1 MAILLFRGEHPD
13 ANSLYYIGVDID
25 HAFFLSSPRTLFV
38 PRLNYSLAKK
48 LFRRGKV
55 VAYSDIYAELKK
67 VVKGKKLLIDMRS
80 LPASYY
86 KKISGF
92 AKLTDGSSKF
102 LEERMIKRKEEVEK
116 VRIAV
121 RFTKKI
127 FAEVETKL
135 GSDKHGFKTEND
147 VRKFL
152 LIRTMELGLEPAF
165 DPIVASGSNSRFPHY
180 QSGNNAKL
188 RDMVLIDYGVKYK
201 NYRSDLTRCFFLKRG
216 LESERKY
223 SELKQIFRKIM
234 VAFPKFKNG
243 KELAKFAEKAYA
255 KRKFP
260 VPPHSWGHGIGLDVH
275 EFPRLS
281 LKFKDKLKG
290 ATMALEPAVYFKDYG
305 LRYEETIYFDGKK
318 AKIL

>member
-1 MAILLFRGEHPD
+1 MMAMLLYRGEHPD
-13 ANSLYYIGVDID
+13 ANSQYYSGVDID
-25 HAFFLSSPRTLFV
+25 HAFFLSNPKILFV
-38 PRLNYSLAKK
+38 PRLNYTLAKE
-48 LFRRGKV
+48 LFHGKV
-55 VAYSDIYAELKK
+55 IAYTDIYAELKK
-67 VVKGKKLLIDMRS
+67 IVRGCKLIVDMRS

-102 LEERMIKRKEEVEK
+102 LEERMIKKNEEVEK

-127 FAEVETKL
+127 FSEAEAKL
-135 GSDKHGFKTEND
+135 KKNIFKTEND

-152 LIRTMELGLEPAF
+152 LMRTMELGLEPAF
-165 DPIVASGSNSRFPHY
+165 DPIIASGSNSRFPHY
-180 QSGNNAKL
+180 QPGNNAKL
-188 RDMVLIDYGVKYK
+188 RNMVLVDYGVKYK
-201 NYRSDLTRCFFLKRG
+201 NYRSDLTRCFFLRPG
-216 LESERKY
+216 SDSERKY
-223 SELKQIFRKIM
+223 SELKQIFREIIA
-234 VAFPKFKNG
+234 AFPKFRDG
-243 KELAKFAEKAYA
+243 KELAKFAEKAYS
-255 KRKFP
+255 KRGFP

-281 LKFKDKLKG
+281 VKFKDKLKG

-318 AKIL
+318 SKIL